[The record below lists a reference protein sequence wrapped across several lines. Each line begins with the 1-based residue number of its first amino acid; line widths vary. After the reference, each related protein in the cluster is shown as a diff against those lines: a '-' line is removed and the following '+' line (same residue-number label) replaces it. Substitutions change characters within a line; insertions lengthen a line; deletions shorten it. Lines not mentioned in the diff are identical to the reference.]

1 MILVELGGFGA
12 IGMSIHL
19 MQGIGVLMALLYL
32 HLLVGPYRRF
42 LKALDAGT
50 LPAAGRAIE
59 GIRWIITVNLALG
72 VVTLVIA
79 TTGHYWG

>member
-1 MILVELGGFGA
+1 MILVKLGGFGA
-12 IGMSIHL
+12 IGMSVHL
-19 MQGIGVLMALLYL
+19 MQGIGVIMALLYL
-32 HLLVGPYRRF
+32 WLLVGPYRRF

-50 LPAAGRAIE
+50 PPTAGRAIE

-72 VVTLVIA
+72 IVTLVIA